1 MLLASVV
8 LPPVIDSVS
17 LEALQLLWRM
27 KWDLLR
33 LPFKSLNEQKKS
45 FHAVILALTS
55 SLGLHLQGCWTL
67 VAGFHPIQACN
78 KSYEC

>member
-17 LEALQLLWRM
+17 LEALQFLWRM

-33 LPFKSLNEQKKS
+33 LPKKSLKELQKS

-55 SLGLHLQGCWTL
+55 SLGLYLRGYLTL
-67 VAGFHPIQACN
+67 AAGYHRIQACN